1 MNAQP
6 DTPRTGLR
14 ASLDDTRRVVA
25 YVVVLFVVG
34 TMVLYFVFHVGKRD
48 TPHSESVKTPALAA
62 PAGGSNQSS
71 RLDEITN
78 QQEKKNAREA
88 AQKNQSYTPALS
100 GRDLPKEQHI
110 AELGDGSGTLAS
122 PTPAQTKNDTATPP
136 PGTPDQKH
144 PAQEA
149 PTEPKPSP
157 PQVNDPFSNAPDGAG
172 QTLSQSATKT
182 PHANTTH
189 EEPAISLAAQAELIA
204 AWSGHGSQLE
214 MMLPDD
220 DSRPSTRRGNSIASS
235 SAPTTTRSDAF
246 GRSAE
251 HTNDSG
257 AQASPAGNASQSSHA
272 GQKPMLAA
280 GRGVYGHSVI
290 TSNSDLGDQV
300 LVEIDSGPF
309 AKARISGAFQM
320 KNDRLIIKFD
330 HLMIGDTDPIAVS
343 AYAVSPKTAETGVA
357 SEVHEHLATRIILP
371 TAAAFVEGLGN
382 AMMSA
387 NTTSYTG
394 GYGMTSF
401 THLNLAQQMGAAA
414 GRMGE
419 QLSQVLQK
427 QTAQQSTVKLKQ
439 GAEVGVIFDE
449 PVYAP

>member
-34 TMVLYFVFHVGKRD
+34 TMVLYFVFHVGRRD
-48 TPHSESVKTPALAA
+48 TPHSASVKTPALTA
-62 PAGGSNQSS
+62 PAGGNNQSP
-71 RLDEITN
+71 RLDDITS
-78 QQEKKNAREA
+78 QQEKKNAEEA

-100 GRDLPKEQHI
+100 GRDLPKEHHI
-110 AELGDGSGTLAS
+110 AELGDGSGTLDS
-122 PTPAQTKNDTATPP
+122 RAQGQTHNKTATAQPV
-136 PGTPDQKH
+136 TPDQKP

-149 PTEPKPSP
+149 QTGPKPPS
-157 PQVNDPFSNAPDGAG
+157 PQVNDPFSNAPA
-172 QTLSQSATKT
+172 TSMTSSTKT
-182 PHANTTH
+182 LHANTSH

-235 SAPTTTRSDAF
+235 SAPTTARSDAF

>member
-6 DTPRTGLR
+6 EPPRTRLR
-14 ASLDDTRRVVA
+14 ASLDDTRRVAA
-25 YVVVLFVVG
+25 YVVVLFAIG
-34 TMVLYFVFHVGKRD
+34 LAVLYFVFHVGRQD
-48 TPHSESVKTPALAA
+48 TPHSASVKTPALTA
-62 PAGGSNQSS
+62 PAGGNNQSP
-71 RLDEITN
+71 RLDDITS
-78 QQEKKNAREA
+78 QQEKKNAEDA
-88 AQKNQSYTPALS
+88 ARKNQSYTPALS
-100 GRDLPKEQHI
+100 GRDLPREHHI
-110 AELGDGSGTLAS
+110 AELGDPPGTTK
-122 PTPAQTKNDTATPP
+122 PTDEAQNKKPPAPVTPP
-136 PGTPDQKH
+136 PSGSKPSAREVQ
-144 PAQEA
+144 PA
-149 PTEPKPSP
+149 PKPP
-157 PQVNDPFSNAPDGAG
+157 PSQVNDPFSNAPA
-172 QTLSQSATKT
+172 TSATPAAKT
-182 PHANTTH
+182 LHANTSH

-235 SAPTTTRSDAF
+235 TASTIVRADAF

-251 HTNDSG
+251 NTNDSG
-257 AQASPAGNASQSSHA
+257 AQTSPAGSASQSSHA

-309 AKARISGAFQM
+309 PKARISGAFQM
-320 KNDRLIIKFD
+320 KNDRLVIKLD
-330 HLMIGDTDPIAVS
+330 RLMIGDTDPIAVS

-357 SEVHEHLATRIILP
+357 SEVDEHLATRIILP

-401 THLNLAQQMGAAA
+401 THLNLAQQMGAAS

-427 QTAQQSTVKLKQ
+427 QTAQQATVKLKQ
-439 GAEVGVIFDE
+439 GDEVGVLFDE